1 MRPCRS
7 PFVMTARS
15 GHGSVLPGVMMD
27 GNVAV
32 VLCLSGSRLAVRISG
47 RAALSPEWSI
57 PRVPSCIWLA
67 SPGCVAIGGR
77 RALWPVCVSSGDR
90 MWQARERI
98 SNPPCAIYVR
108 WCLLCPRGQKGQG
121 LAHTSVLFCLIR
133 YDGDKPRARAPR
145 RPRESFQRGPRR
157 VLVATAPPPV
167 SPSVS
172 GPFVR
177 SN

>member
-15 GHGSVLPGVMMD
+15 GHGSALPGVRMD

-133 YDGDKPRARAPR
+133 YDGDKPRARAPTSR
-145 RPRESFQRGPRR
+145 IVPARPASCACGHGSSAR
-157 VLVATAPPPV
+157 VPERFRT
-167 SPSVS
+167 
-172 GPFVR
+172 VR
-177 SN
+177 P

>member
-15 GHGSVLPGVMMD
+15 GHGSALPGVRMD

-77 RALWPVCVSSGDR
+77 RALWPVCVSTGDR
-90 MWQARERI
+90 RRGNAYPIRHVRFMCDGA
-98 SNPPCAIYVR
+98 CAAAKRVR
-108 WCLLCPRGQKGQG
+108 GWL
-121 LAHTSVLFCLIR
+121 TVVLFDTDMMAMR
-133 YDGDKPRARAPR
+133 RAADRDRAAGRASALCAPR
-145 RPRESFQRGPRR
+145 FGRGRPC
-157 VLVATAPPPV
+157 PPAGFR
-167 SPSVS
+167 S
-172 GPFVR
+172 FVR